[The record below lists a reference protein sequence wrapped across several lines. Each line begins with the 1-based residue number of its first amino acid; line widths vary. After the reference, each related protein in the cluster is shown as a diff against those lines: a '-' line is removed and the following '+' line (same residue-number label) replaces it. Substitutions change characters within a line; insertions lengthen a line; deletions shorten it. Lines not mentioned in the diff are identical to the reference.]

1 VLGGFA
7 VPRVTGTTMNV
18 DQLQNL
24 ALIMVVF
31 SLVIY
36 IVARKNR

>member
-1 VLGGFA
+1 
-7 VPRVTGTTMNV
+7 MNV

-36 IVARKNR
+36 VVARRNR

>member
-1 VLGGFA
+1 
-7 VPRVTGTTMNV
+7 MNV

-31 SLVIY
+31 SLIIY
-36 IVARKNR
+36 VVARRNR